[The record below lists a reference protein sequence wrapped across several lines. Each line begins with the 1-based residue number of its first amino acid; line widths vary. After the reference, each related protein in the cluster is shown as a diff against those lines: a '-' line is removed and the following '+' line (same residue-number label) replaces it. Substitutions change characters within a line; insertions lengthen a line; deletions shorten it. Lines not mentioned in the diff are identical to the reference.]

1 MVNDAVASWVNVEN
15 QCAAYILIVSDGP
28 PPPNTINTFA
38 ATFNPPPQ
46 AASAKTVLLF
56 ASAAPAPPP
65 YDPTTDPVAQ
75 KWFNPTTNEDRS
87 WKFTSFVSA
96 QQDDALLKAFEAPT
110 VSLSCN
116 RAQLEAAAGQY
127 SQAAAAVK

>member
-1 MVNDAVASWVNVEN
+1 MVNDAISSWVNVEN
-15 QCAAYILIVSDGP
+15 QCTAYILIVSNGP
-28 PPPNTINTFA
+28 PPPNTPNLFA
-38 ATFNPPPQ
+38 ATFSPPQ
-46 AASAKTVLLF
+46 AKNAKTAFLLAF
-56 ASAAPAPPP
+56 AEPAPPP

-75 KWFNPTTNEDRS
+75 RWFNPTTNEDKS